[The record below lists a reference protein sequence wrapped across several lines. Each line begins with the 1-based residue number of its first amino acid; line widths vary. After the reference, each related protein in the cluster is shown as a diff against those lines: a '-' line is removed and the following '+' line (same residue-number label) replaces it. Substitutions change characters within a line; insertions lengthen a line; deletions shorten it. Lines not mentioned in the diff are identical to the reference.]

1 MASNKKVICMNCGR
15 EISSKRAAIN
25 DGWIVSEENG
35 TIFCCCV
42 CIQEYRS
49 KLKVEAKKAKKK
61 QFSYA

>member
-1 MASNKKVICMNCGR
+1 MNCGR

-49 KLKVEAKKAKKK
+49 KLKVEARKAKKK
-61 QFSYA
+61 